1 MSHAI
6 RANRQQMFLL
16 PPSMDEWL
24 PKDHPAR
31 FVAELVEQLPLVELG
46 FRQSP
51 GEEGRPHYAT
61 EVVLSVWLFGWME
74 RVRSSRGLEKACRRD
89 MAFIWLT
96 GNLQP
101 DHNTLWRFFR
111 SNKAALKKLFKR
123 VVQIAAKAGL
133 VGFALHALD
142 GTKMKAV
149 SSMESTTHRKQ
160 LMEKLKELD
169 AIVERGVDEIERAEQ
184 ASEPSW
190 QMPETLK
197 DPKARREAIA
207 KALATLDEADTDHLH
222 EKEADARMMKLRGGG
237 IGLGYNA
244 QAVVDHRS
252 DLVVGID
259 VVNDA
264 TDHAQLTPM
273 LLDLQDTCGRV
284 ADETVADAGYASGEQ
299 FELAERKHLPV
310 LVNVQEESS
319 MKGPFAKSNFTYDRE
334 RDVYICPRGEV
345 LELEGLH
352 KASGGKAARKVYRCH
367 KTDCPVRAQCTE
379 DKKGR
384 TIKRQL
390 TEEAFDR
397 QVEKQSSSEMVDL
410 LRTRKQIVEHIFGI
424 VKTIDG
430 FARFTAR
437 GLEAARAQWALACTA
452 LNLRKLLAAWR
463 AGTLVLAPAKV

>member
-1 MSHAI
+1 
-6 RANRQQMFLL
+6 MFLL

-31 FVAELVEQLPLVELG
+31 FVAELVEQLPLAELG

-111 SNKAALKKLFKR
+111 ANKAALKKLFKR
-123 VVQIAAKAGL
+123 VVQIASEAGL

-142 GTKMKAV
+142 GTKMKGV
-149 SSMESTTHRKQ
+149 SSMESATHRKQ
-160 LMEKLKELD
+160 LTERLKELD
-169 AIVERGVDEIERAEQ
+169 AIVERGVEEIERAEQ
-184 ASEPSW
+184 TAEPSW
-190 QMPETLK
+190 QMPEPLK
-197 DPKARREAIA
+197 DPQARRAAIA
-207 KALATLDEADTDHLH
+207 QALAKLDEANTDHLSD
-222 EKEADARMMKLRGGG
+222 KEPDARTMKLRGGG
-237 IGLGYNA
+237 TGMGYNA

-252 DLVVGID
+252 DLVVAVD

-264 TDHAQLTPM
+264 TDHGQLTPM
-273 LLDLQDTCGRV
+273 LLEVKDTFGRV

-299 FELAERKHLPV
+299 LEAAERKHLPV
-310 LVNVQEESS
+310 LVNVQAESS
-319 MKGPFAKSNFTYDRE
+319 TKGAFAKSNFTYERE

-345 LELEGLH
+345 LELEALH
-352 KASGGKAARKVYRCH
+352 KASGGKAARNVYRCH
-367 KTDCPVRAQCTE
+367 KTDCPVRAQCTN

-384 TIKRQL
+384 AIKRQL
-390 TEEAFDR
+390 TEEAIDR
-397 QVEKQSSSEMVDL
+397 QVEKQNSSEMVDL
-410 LRTRKQIVEHIFGI
+410 LRARKQIVEHIFGI

-430 FARFTAR
+430 FARFTVR
-437 GLEAARAQWALACTA
+437 GLEAVRAQWALACTA
-452 LNLRKLLAAWR
+452 LNLRKLLPAWR
-463 AGTLVLAPAKV
+463 AGRLELAPAKA